1 MLLLNYQSMLGA
13 VKVEAMSPSSKTC
26 VVIPALNAEDTIGA
40 VVHGILQHALTPL
53 VVDDGSVDRTRERAH
68 QAGAA
73 VLNHPRNRGKGFA
86 LVAGFRW
93 ALEQGMDLVVTM
105 DADGQH
111 HHDDLP
117 GLLEPA
123 DRAALVIGQRQLD
136 LQAMPRASFI
146 GNCVSTFWIS
156 LFCGRQFPDTQCGFR
171 VYSRQLLASIPFR
184 GGRFE
189 TETEI
194 LMRASLMGLR
204 VEWVPIRTIYN
215 VDGETPHKTN
225 FNNFYDSLRVIGVV
239 LRSTRFPR
247 G

>member
-1 MLLLNYQSMLGA
+1 MEQ
-13 VKVEAMSPSSKTC
+13 
-26 VVIPALNAEDTIGA
+26 
-40 VVHGILQHALTPL
+40 
-53 VVDDGSVDRTRERAH
+53 
-68 QAGAA
+68 
-73 VLNHPRNRGKGFA
+73 GFD
-86 LVAGFRW
+86 LVA
-93 ALEQGMDLVVTM
+93 TM

-111 HHDDLP
+111 HPEDLP
-117 GLLEPA
+117 QLLEQA
-123 DRAALVIGQRQLD
+123 DHAALVIGQRQLD

-171 VYSRQLLASIPFR
+171 VYSRRLLDSIPLR

-194 LMRASLMGLR
+194 LMRASLMSLP

-215 VDGETPHKTN
+215 LDGANPHKTN

-239 LRSTRFPR
+239 LRSPRFPR